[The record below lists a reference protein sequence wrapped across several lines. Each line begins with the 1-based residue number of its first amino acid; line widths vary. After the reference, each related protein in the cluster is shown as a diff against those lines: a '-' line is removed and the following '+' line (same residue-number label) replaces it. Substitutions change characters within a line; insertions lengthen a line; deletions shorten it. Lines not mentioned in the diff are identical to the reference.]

1 MKQLTCEMC
10 GSTDLMK
17 SGGVFVCQTCGTK
30 YSVEEAKKLMI
41 EGTVDVSGSTIK
53 VDNTASVQNY
63 LANARRAKE
72 KTDWEDAEKY
82 YNLVEQNDPENIEAV
97 FYSAYAKA
105 MLSLVEADAVKRKQ
119 KFEVFGKSIS
129 IIDDHYN
136 IEKANE
142 LKPII
147 QQMSADLI
155 RLSNTRGTRD
165 TSDKAKYAR
174 TDSQLC
180 TDVEQLFIESLEN
193 INQKD
198 EQFYLG
204 ELLVVHY
211 RRCLVNSDIFASR
224 KNIYREKLAVL
235 IPRLKELNPSYN
247 VTMDEIAEEEK
258 ENKKSNIVAGIIA
271 AIIAM
276 LVMFFFGGF

>member
-97 FYSAYAKA
+97 FTVPMPRQCYLLLRLMQSRENRSLKSLAKA
-105 MLSLVEADAVKRKQ
+105 FLS
-119 KFEVFGKSIS
+119 
-129 IIDDHYN
+129 
-136 IEKANE
+136 
-142 LKPII
+142 
-147 QQMSADLI
+147 
-155 RLSNTRGTRD
+155 
-165 TSDKAKYAR
+165 
-174 TDSQLC
+174 
-180 TDVEQLFIESLEN
+180 
-193 INQKD
+193 
-198 EQFYLG
+198 
-204 ELLVVHY
+204 
-211 RRCLVNSDIFASR
+211 
-224 KNIYREKLAVL
+224 
-235 IPRLKELNPSYN
+235 
-247 VTMDEIAEEEK
+247 
-258 ENKKSNIVAGIIA
+258 
-271 AIIAM
+271 
-276 LVMFFFGGF
+276 